1 MKDHSA
7 EQRLRHY
14 GPCYLAGAPASAG
27 ALPSKDRKNVQSAGL
42 ISGRSTEPAARAAR
56 AFDRDIMALL
66 LHRAINRDIMS
77 MTAGKFKRQV
87 QLPIF
92 VSILVCIIFQISAQ
106 PKSKCSSKCE
116 KNVHTK
122 IVLRNINIQKISASR
137 FSQVFSDY
145 FTIAFTGLL
154 YWLFIL
160 F

>member
-66 LHRAINRDIMS
+66 LHRAINRDIA
-77 MTAGKFKRQV
+77 AGKFKKASAA
-87 QLPIF
+87 PNF
-92 VSILVCIIFQISAQ
+92 IS
-106 PKSKCSSKCE
+106 KE
-116 KNVHTK
+116 VT
-122 IVLRNINIQKISASR
+122 
-137 FSQVFSDY
+137 
-145 FTIAFTGLL
+145 
-154 YWLFIL
+154 
-160 F
+160 